1 MIWQGWLASVSP
13 LITGTEE
20 CSAISCSVAGS
31 KVRIIT
37 MSTKRDSTRAVSAMV
52 SPWPSCISPPESTI
66 VSPPSCRTPTS
77 KLTRVR
83 VEGFS
88 KIERHHPPG
97 QRQLGVRRAARQ
109 ARARRLHRAGGVE
122 DRPELRR
129 RRGVEVE
136 EVPHAAA
143 SSATAAASSRR
154 SPSSASASLRFRAGR
169 SRATFSAAGT
179 TSTRAS

>member
-1 MIWQGWLASVSP
+1 
-13 LITGTEE
+13 
-20 CSAISCSVAGS
+20 
-31 KVRIIT
+31 
-37 MSTKRDSTRAVSAMV
+37 MV

-88 KIERHHPPG
+88 KTSATTRPASARSASGAPRG
-97 QRQLGVRRAARQ
+97 RPARAAFI
-109 ARARRLHRAGGVE
+109 AAGGVE

-129 RRGVEVE
+129 RRGVKVE
-136 EVPHAAA
+136 EVPHAA

-154 SPSSASASLRFRAGR
+154 RPSSASASLRFKAGR
-169 SRATFSAAGT
+169 IRATFSAAGT